1 MFYSMHMKTCIIFYL
16 LLFVNFSYTQ
26 EHLFNI
32 DLEDKNQEVF
42 DSYLANHGIHYYTF
56 LKHQES
62 VSAYKLE
69 GDGSI
74 MKKMVSADFSKK
86 YSHFIGHSFKGNQ
99 AIIFLKNASGRKL
112 MSITYD
118 FQKNESFQFE
128 FKLGSLEYFLQS
140 YSIEDAFYIFTFDG
154 SLNVIKFDAVGQQI
168 KKKLNPVIEFNN
180 SEIKKRT
187 FDDYFGINYSDLVHK
202 EFPKVNNDLPNN
214 LKLTT
219 RLNKIYI
226 HNNRLIWTF
235 DKFEDHTL
243 IMQMDLPNFDLS
255 TQIIPKPV
263 LGEKVKVSNS
273 YLYNENVAQIVAGK
287 SRIKIQIKN
296 LKDNLIVKEFTI
308 KDESDLSVYNNS
320 FQELEFSDEGI
331 KTKDYDNIAKFM
343 RKISRNNIGISV
355 HPFKSGYGITF
366 GSIENI
372 LNNAYGNSGNL
383 GFGVVIS
390 PENSTLKINPNLY
403 QNHYAY
409 NTIMNKN
416 SFTTDAK
423 YEFIDH
429 DGTKDIFRKIQ
440 SYKDNYGSMTA
451 ARVFM
456 IDGKLIFG
464 FNNLGIGEYR
474 LMRF

>member
-1 MFYSMHMKTCIIFYL
+1 M
-16 LLFVNFSYTQ
+16 
-26 EHLFNI
+26 
-32 DLEDKNQEVF
+32 NQEVF
-42 DSYLANHGIHYYTF
+42 DSYLLNYDGHYYTF
-56 LKHQES
+56 LKHHES

-69 GDGSI
+69 DDGSI
-74 MKKMVSADFSKK
+74 MKKMVSADISRK

-128 FKLGSLEYFLQS
+128 FELGSLEYFLQS
-140 YSIEDAFYIFTFDG
+140 YSTGDAFYVFTFDG
-154 SLNVIKFDAVGQQI
+154 SLNVIMFDAVGQQI
-168 KKKLNPVIEFNN
+168 KKKLNPVIDNNN
-180 SEIKKRT
+180 SEIKNRS

-202 EFPKVNNDLPNN
+202 EFPKINNDLPNN

-219 RLNKIYI
+219 RLNKIYT

-243 IMQMDLPNFDLS
+243 IMQMNLPNFDLS
-255 TQIIPKPV
+255 TQIIPKPF
-263 LGEKVKVSNS
+263 LEEKVKVSNS
-273 YLYNENVAQIVAGK
+273 YLYNEHIAQIVAGK
-287 SRIKIQIKN
+287 NRIKIQIKN
-296 LKDNLIVKEFTI
+296 TKDNLIVKEFSI
-308 KDESDLSVYNNS
+308 RDESDLSVYDNS
-320 FQELEFSDEGI
+320 FQELEFSEDGI
-331 KTKDYDNIAKFM
+331 KIKDYDNISKFL

-355 HPFKSGYGITF
+355 HPFKPGYGITF

-372 LNNAYGNSGNL
+372 LNNTYGNSGNL
-383 GFGVVIS
+383 GFGAVIS
-390 PENSTLKINPNLY
+390 PENSTLEINPNLY

-409 NTIMNKN
+409 NTIINKN
-416 SFTTDAK
+416 SFTTNAK
-423 YEFIDH
+423 YEFIDQESP
-429 DGTKDIFRKIQ
+429 KDIFRKIQ
-440 SYKDNYGSMTA
+440 HYKDNYGSMTA

-474 LMRF
+474 LLRF